1 MKQLDFTY
9 PEFSDVFKLL
19 YTFSDLSY
27 GQNPSPVFKK
37 KKNKDY
43 YTCKYLPDVQLKLEE
58 RSFKGYRGVVLE
70 IKDLLN
76 EKVMRSKFMKAD
88 FMTFDRKKGFIEFD
102 DYSIKGI
109 DELFPNF
116 YGELATAFHYCSF
129 NNFKKQDCYT
139 LTLTPRNK
147 NKEIL
152 IGALCA
158 CDLTKNEFKTYKLNT
173 LLRQE
178 HKKLWKEDFEKASKY
193 LKV

>member
-1 MKQLDFTY
+1 MKQIDFTY

-37 KKNKDY
+37 KKKKDY

-76 EKVMRSKFMKAD
+76 KKVMRSKFMKAD
-88 FMTFDRKKGFIEFD
+88 FMIFDRKKGFIEFD
-102 DYSIKGI
+102 DFSIRGI
-109 DELFPNF
+109 DELFPSF

-129 NNFKKQDCYT
+129 NNFKKQDSYT
-139 LTLTPRNK
+139 LTLTPK

-152 IGALCA
+152 IGAFGA
-158 CDLTKNEFKTYKLNT
+158 CDLSKKDFKAYKLEKV
-173 LLRQE
+173 LKQE
-178 HKKLWKEDFEKASKY
+178 YKKLWKEDFEKASKY